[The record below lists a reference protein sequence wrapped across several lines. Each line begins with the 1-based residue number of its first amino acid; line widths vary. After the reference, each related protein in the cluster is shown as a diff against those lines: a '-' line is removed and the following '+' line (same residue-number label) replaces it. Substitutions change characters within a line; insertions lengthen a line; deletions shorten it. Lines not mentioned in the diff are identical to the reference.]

1 MSGYTKAFKSKVL
14 QKMMGS
20 NSRSATTVAAETG
33 VPQPT
38 LSRWLR
44 EATSGAS
51 EMTKQES
58 EQTAVTRP
66 RRPDEW
72 TAEERLQVVMDAARL
87 SETDLGAFLRSRGLH
102 EAVLAEWRAAAV
114 AALRNPSKTSP
125 EARRVRELE
134 KELARKEKAL
144 AEAAALLVL
153 KKKVQA
159 IWGDEDDSTPS
170 RSDG

>member
-1 MSGYTKAFKSKVL
+1 MSEYSKSFKSKVL
-14 QKMMGS
+14 QKMMGP
-20 NSRSATTVAAETG
+20 NGRSATAVAAETG

-51 EMTKQES
+51 EMTMQNS
-58 EQTAVTRP
+58 EQSPAARP
-66 RRPDEW
+66 RRPEDW

-87 SETDLGAFLRSRGLH
+87 TEAELGGFLRSKGLH

-114 AALRNPSKTSP
+114 AALRRPSKTSP

-170 RSDG
+170 RNDG

>member
-1 MSGYTKAFKSKVL
+1 MSEYSKSFKSKVL
-14 QKMMGS
+14 QKMMGPS
-20 NSRSATTVAAETG
+20 GRSATAVAAETG

-51 EMTKQES
+51 EMSKPNS
-58 EQTAVTRP
+58 EQPSTSRP
-66 RRPDEW
+66 RRPEEW
-72 TAEERLQVVMDAARL
+72 TAEERLQVVTDAARL
-87 SETDLGAFLRSRGLH
+87 SEADLGAFLRTKGLH
-102 EAVLAEWRAAAV
+102 EAVLVEWRAAAV
-114 AALRNPSKTSP
+114 AALRSPSKTSP

>member
-14 QKMMGS
+14 QKMMGP

-44 EATSGAS
+44 EATSGANG
-51 EMTKQES
+51 MTKQEL
-58 EQTAVTRP
+58 EQSAAPRP

-72 TAEERLQVVMDAARL
+72 TAEERLQVVMDAARQ
-87 SETDLGAFLRSRGLH
+87 SEADLGAFLRSRGLH

-134 KELARKEKAL
+134 RELARKEKAL